1 MNACTPRSIDF
12 DSVAD
17 LYDDYVRTDFDIPF
31 WLDAGKAAAGKVLEL
46 GCGTGRIS
54 IPLLTEAVNLTCVDY
69 SPGMLA
75 RLRMKMQER
84 NLSCPVYC
92 QDMAELDLPDQF
104 DLIFIAF
111 HSFSE
116 IVDSRR
122 QRLALERIR
131 THLAPQGNFI
141 CTLQNPPV
149 RITTMDGTFRL
160 IGEFST
166 EEGRKLLVT
175 GRLTYDP
182 STRRASGEQVYERF
196 SQEGALL
203 DRRVL
208 SVRFRLFP
216 RDEFES
222 LAVESGFSVKGVYG
236 GYDRSPF
243 EAATSPF
250 MIWKLRHPST
260 T

>member
-1 MNACTPRSIDF
+1 MKASTPRSIDF

-54 IPLLTEAVNLTCVDY
+54 IPLLTAGVDLTCVDY

-75 RLRMKMQER
+75 RLRKKLQER
-84 NLSCPVYC
+84 NLSCRVYC

-104 DLIFIAF
+104 DLIFIPF

-116 IVDSRR
+116 IVDSQR
-122 QRLALERIR
+122 QRRALQRIR
-131 THLAPQGNFI
+131 LHLASRGEFI
-141 CTLQNPPV
+141 CTFQNPPV
-149 RITTMDGTFRL
+149 RIATMDGTFRP

-166 EEGRKLLVT
+166 EEGRKLIVT

-182 STRRASGEQVYERF
+182 ATEIASGEQVYEQF
-196 SQEGALL
+196 SPEGALL

-208 SVRFRLFP
+208 GVRFRLFQ

-222 LAVESGFSVKGVYG
+222 LAVESGFSVEGVCG
-236 GYDRSPF
+236 DYDQGPF

-260 T
+260 S